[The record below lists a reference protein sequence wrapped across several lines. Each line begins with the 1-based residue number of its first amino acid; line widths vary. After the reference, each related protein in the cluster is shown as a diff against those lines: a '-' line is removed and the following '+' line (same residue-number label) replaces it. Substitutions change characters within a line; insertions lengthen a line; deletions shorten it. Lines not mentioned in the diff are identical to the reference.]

1 MTAKELIGTLNL
13 LVDEFG
19 NLEVTTE
26 GGSVNHVLENGGTF
40 ILTE

>member
-26 GGSVNHVLENGGTF
+26 DYQVNHVLENEGTF
-40 ILTE
+40 ILAE